1 MRLMRLA
8 PATLLLFAPGSLF
21 AQGWAEYASPAD
33 FFSVALPGEPAVEET
48 GYTSEYEAEFP
59 ARVHVLEDGSTRYA
73 VTVVDYSD
81 AERIHTERARDC
93 PPDAH
98 TGCTGAYYTGV
109 GSWIVDVRGAMEHA
123 VWGFLQRDAKPTFYG
138 WNFVDL
144 VEGRHLQLTNADG
157 SRTFAAIYLHEN
169 RLYILEATGPAG
181 RPGPELF
188 QQSLQFLDGGGNGI
202 RYESVYTNGFPTPPR
217 VR

>member
-1 MRLMRLA
+1 MLPMRLV
-8 PATLLLFAPGSLF
+8 PAALILFGPGALC
-21 AQGWAEYASPAD
+21 AQGWAEYASRTD
-33 FFSVALPGEPAVEET
+33 FFSVNLPGPPAVEEIT
-48 GYTSEYEAEFP
+48 YTSEYEAGFP
-59 ARVHVLEDGSTRYA
+59 ARTHVLEDGPARYS
-73 VTVVDYSD
+73 VTVVDYTD
-81 AERIHTERARDC
+81 AERIHAERARDC

-98 TGCTGAYYTGV
+98 SGCAGASYTGV

-123 VWGFLQRDAKPTFYG
+123 VWQFLQRDATPTFFG

-157 SRTFAAIYLHEN
+157 SRTFAAIYMHEN
-169 RLYILEATGPAG
+169 RLYVLEATAPAG

-188 QQSLQFLDGGGNGI
+188 QQSLRFLDADGAGI
-202 RYESVYTNGFPTPPR
+202 RYESVYANGFPPPPR